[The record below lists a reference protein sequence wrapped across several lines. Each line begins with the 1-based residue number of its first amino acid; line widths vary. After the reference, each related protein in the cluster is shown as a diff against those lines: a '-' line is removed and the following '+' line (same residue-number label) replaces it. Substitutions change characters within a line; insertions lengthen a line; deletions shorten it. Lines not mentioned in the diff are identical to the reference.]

1 MLGPSSLIFSGHV
14 RVICGSAQFKYEPD
28 PLKLIGVRIEDAWFY
43 SYAMDG
49 PKLVGVTMSNTY
61 DVV

>member
-1 MLGPSSLIFSGHV
+1 M
-14 RVICGSAQFKYEPD
+14 KPD
-28 PLKLIGVRIEDAWFY
+28 RYKTAGIKGGRGRGKVVDPNKDILREDAWIY

-49 PKLVGVTMSNTY
+49 PKLVGVTMSNIY